1 MVKSVINVRIPQ
13 LVSLE
18 IAIKLYYTHSEL
30 SNKDIVALFGKLS
43 SATIS
48 KLKHK
53 VYENMADEETPIW
66 NANFV
71 NTKVAYRTWGIDIN
85 DLEHRYQ
92 KLKELS
98 I

>member
-1 MVKSVINVRIPQ
+1 MAKSVITVRIPQ

-18 IAIKLYYTHSEL
+18 IAIRLYYTHSEL
-30 SNKDIVALFGKLS
+30 SNKDIVELFGKLS

-48 KLKHK
+48 KLKKK
-53 VYENMADEETPIW
+53 VYENMAEEGTLIW

-71 NTKVAYRTWGIDIN
+71 NTKVAYKTWGIDIE
-85 DLEHRYQ
+85 DLKYRYQ
-92 KLKELS
+92 MLKELS

>member
-1 MVKSVINVRIPQ
+1 MAKSVITVRIPQ

-18 IAIKLYYTHSEL
+18 TAIKLYYTHSEL
-30 SNKDIVALFGKLS
+30 SNKDIVELFGKLS

-48 KLKHK
+48 KLKK
-53 VYENMADEETPIW
+53 RVYENMAEEGSQIW

-71 NTKVAYRTWGIDIN
+71 NTKVAYRTWGIDID
-85 DLEHRYQ
+85 DLEYRYQ